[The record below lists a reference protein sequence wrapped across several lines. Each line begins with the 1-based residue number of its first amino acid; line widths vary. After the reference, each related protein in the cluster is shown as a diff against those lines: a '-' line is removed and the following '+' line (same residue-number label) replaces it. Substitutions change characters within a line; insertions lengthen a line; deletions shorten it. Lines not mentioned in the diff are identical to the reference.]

1 MKVKVYKQSGAAAG
15 EMELNDSVFGA
26 DVNEAL
32 IHQTAVA
39 QAANARQGTKCTLT
53 RAEVRGGGIKPWRQ
67 KGTGRARQGSIRS
80 PQWDGGGVVFAPK
93 PRDFDKKVNK
103 QSRRA
108 ATRSALSCKVRDD
121 EFIVVDGIASTG
133 KTKEIAKMLAA
144 LKIDDKSVLLVL
156 TGKDGLVV
164 RAAGNINRLTTIT
177 SEYVNVLDIVRN
189 TKLVVT
195 KEAVKAI
202 EAAYDVGDIKKVE
215 KADRKETSKAA
226 VAKPAIKETKPV
238 SAKPEK
244 PKAEKAATVA
254 KPKATAIAKPKAE
267 KPVAEKVAVEKP
279 KATEKPKAEKA
290 STTVK
295 PNTEK
300 SAVAKPKA
308 NKPATVKV
316 TTTAKAKTERP
327 ATEKPKTS
335 AAKSKA
341 AKKEVE

>member
-1 MKVKVYKQSGAAAG
+1 MKVKVYKQSGVSAG

-108 ATRSALSCKVRDD
+108 ATRGALSCKVRDD

-133 KTKEIAKMLAA
+133 KTKEIAKMLTA

-202 EAAYDVGDIKKVE
+202 EAAYDVGETKKKEEKAEKKETIKAADAKSAVKEVKPTPVKAAKPVVSKTVKPKAEVAEKPKVE
-215 KADRKETSKAA
+215 KAVT
-226 VAKPAIKETKPV
+226 P
-238 SAKPEK
+238 K
-244 PKAEKAATVA
+244 PKVTTTA
-254 KPKATAIAKPKAE
+254 KPKAAKPKAE
-267 KPVAEKVAVEKP
+267 KPATAKTVAVKP
-279 KATEKPKAEKA
+279 TAT
-290 STTVK
+290 
-295 PNTEK
+295 
-300 SAVAKPKA
+300 
-308 NKPATVKV
+308 
-316 TTTAKAKTERP
+316 
-327 ATEKPKTS
+327 
-335 AAKSKA
+335 AKSKA
-341 AKKEVE
+341 EKPAGEKVSAKKAVAPKSAKKEVE